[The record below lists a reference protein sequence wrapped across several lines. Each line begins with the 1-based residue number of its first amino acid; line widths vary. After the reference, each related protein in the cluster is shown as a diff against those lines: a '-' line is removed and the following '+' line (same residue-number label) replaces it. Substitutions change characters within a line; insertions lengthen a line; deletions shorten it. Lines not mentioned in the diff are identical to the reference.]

1 MPNRLAHES
10 SPYLL
15 QHQNNPVDW
24 YPWGPEAFAR
34 ARREEK
40 PVFLSIGY
48 SACHW
53 CHVMEHESFENEAI
67 ARLLNQWYVC
77 IKVDREERPDLDQ
90 VYMNAVQMMTGRGGW
105 PMSLFLTPDKKPFY
119 AGTYW
124 PAHAV
129 RGMPGFDQVVTEV
142 HEAWQSRREQT
153 EDVASR
159 VTAHLKQLDGSGH
172 GSDHGYV
179 TLDPSLLE
187 GACGQLRQT
196 HDPAHGGFGSAPK
209 FPHPMDL
216 QLLLRDW
223 HRRGNKASLEMVRT
237 TLDHMTA
244 GGIYDHLGG
253 GFARYSVDRRW
264 LVPHFEKMLYDNSQL
279 AATWLE
285 AYQVTGHKTYAQVA
299 SETLDYIL
307 RDMTDPAGGFYS
319 TEDADSEGEEGLF
332 YTWTPAELHT
342 VLDDAAAETFARVY
356 DVTDGGNFEGRSI
369 LNLPKSIGERARE
382 LKRDEDELRRELAAS
397 RARLFAVREKRVH
410 PAKDDKVLV
419 AWNGLTID
427 ALARA
432 GAVLGQ
438 PRYVAA
444 ATRAADFLLT
454 ELRVPAGDRLL
465 HTWRR
470 DAKGQGQAK
479 LAAYLDD
486 YTCLASGLVSLYEA
500 TFDPRHVDSAIR
512 LMEVVLEH
520 FIDAQKGGFYYTADD
535 QETLISRNKDFTDH
549 SLPSGNAMAATTL
562 LRLGKLTG
570 NRRYLDA
577 AEQTMRQAAN
587 LMHRAPGAMGQM
599 LMAVDFHL
607 GPTYEMVLAGD
618 IVQPDTAAVL
628 ADLRRRFLP
637 NKVVAMPT
645 RPRIITPGGTT
656 SADHTATHDQAP
668 APGQKGAL
676 ADLLVGKT
684 AMGDSPTLYIC
695 EGFTCQQP
703 LRGKDKIDHALDDL
717 TPHNPR
723 VSVADRNSD
732 ARMQAIRELEKS
744 FGNLSRDMG
753 KRAWKREDIHDR

>member
-1 MPNRLAHES
+1 MPNRLAQES

-15 QHQNNPVDW
+15 QHKDNPVDW
-24 YPWGPEAFAR
+24 YPWGPEAFER
-34 ARREEK
+34 AGKEKK

-105 PMSLFLTPDKKPFY
+105 PMSVFLTPDKKPFY

-124 PAHAV
+124 PPHAG
-129 RGMPGFDQVVTEV
+129 RGMLGFDQVLTKV
-142 HEAWQSRREQT
+142 HEAWQNNREKT
-153 EDVASR
+153 ETIANQ
-159 VTAHLKQLDGSGH
+159 VTSQLKQLEGTGDGPNRGN
-172 GSDHGYV
+172 
-179 TLDPSLLE
+179 TPLDLNLIQ
-187 GACGQLRQT
+187 GAVGQLQQT
-196 HDPAHGGFGSAPK
+196 FDATHGGFGSAPK

-223 HRRGNKASLEMVRT
+223 HRRRNKSSLEMVRT
-237 TLDHMTA
+237 TLEQMAA

-253 GFARYSVDRRW
+253 GFARYSVDTRW

-279 AATWLE
+279 AVTWLE
-285 AYQVTGHKTYAQVA
+285 AYQATGDEAYARVA
-299 SETLDYIL
+299 GETLDYVL

-332 YTWTPAELHT
+332 YTWTPAQLQA
-342 VLDDAAAETFARVY
+342 VLGASAAATFAHVY
-356 DVTDGGNFEGRSI
+356 DVTEQGNFEGRNI
-369 LNLPKSIGERARE
+369 LNLPKPISKRARE
-382 LKRDEDELRRELAAS
+382 LNREAGDLNRELAAS
-397 RARLFAVREKRVH
+397 RAKLFAAREKRVH

-419 AWNGLTID
+419 AWNGLMID

-438 PRYVAA
+438 PRYVATA
-444 ATRAADFLLT
+444 SQGADFLLT
-454 ELRVPAGDRLL
+454 ELRVPGSDRLL

-470 DAKGQGQAK
+470 GAQGQGQAK

-486 YTCLASGLVSLYEA
+486 YTCLAGGLVSLYEA
-500 TFDPRHVDSAIR
+500 TFDPRHIDSAMR
-512 LMEVVLEH
+512 LMEVVLKH
-520 FIDAQKGGFYYTADD
+520 FVDAQKGGFFFTADD
-535 QETLISRNKDFTDH
+535 QEQLLSRNKDFLDN

-570 NRRYLDA
+570 NPRYLET
-577 AEQTMRQAAN
+577 AEQTMQQAAS
-587 LMHRAPGAMGQM
+587 LMRRAPGATGQM

-607 GPTYEMVLAGD
+607 GPTYEMVVAGD
-618 IVQPDTAAVL
+618 VRMPATAAVL

-637 NKVVAMPT
+637 NKVLAMPMESKA
-645 RPRIITPGGTT
+645 TPLNQTG
-656 SADHTATHDQAP
+656 P
-668 APGQKGAL
+668 PEQKGPL

-684 AMGDSPTLYIC
+684 AIGDSPTLYIC

-703 LRGKDKIDHALDDL
+703 LQGNDEIDHALDEL
-717 TPHNPR
+717 MPHGLF
-723 VSVADRNSD
+723 D
-732 ARMQAIRELEKS
+732 
-744 FGNLSRDMG
+744 
-753 KRAWKREDIHDR
+753 